1 MTAARWP
8 RGDWAEGDSVRISV
22 FGLGYVGTVSAA
34 CLAREHEIIGVDPN
48 PVKVDLVNQ
57 AKSPIVEKGLDELI
71 ASAVGGRRLRATT
84 SAREA
89 VAATEL
95 SLVCVG
101 TPSRANGSL
110 DLKYLERVCREI
122 GEALAGEASFHTV
135 VIRSTVLPGTMRG
148 VVIPILEAASGKK
161 AGEGFGICS
170 NPEFL
175 REGTAVHDYDHP
187 PKTVIGTADDVSADR
202 LARLYEKLDAP
213 MVVTDVATAEM
224 VKYVDNVWHALKVD
238 FANEIGNICKAVGLD
253 GHRVMEIFCKDTKL
267 NLSPY
272 YLKPGFAFGG
282 SCLPKDVRAL
292 NYRAK
297 TLDLDLP
304 VLGAILR
311 SNDRQVE
318 RGIQM
323 VMNGPGRRVGVLGF
337 SFKAGT
343 DDLRESPI
351 VTLIEHL
358 IGKGYDLR
366 LYDRS
371 VSLAR
376 LTGANKAYIEEHV
389 PHLAG
394 LIVDSLDDILRHADT
409 IVVGNDDPEFAAA
422 LGKAKAEQL
431 IVDLVRMS
439 RNPSG
444 GAYQGICW

>member
-1 MTAARWP
+1 M
-8 RGDWAEGDSVRISV
+8 RIGV

-34 CLAREHEIIGVDPN
+34 CLAREHEVIGVDPN

-57 AKSPIVEKGLDELI
+57 AKSPIVEKGLGELI
-71 ASAVGGRRLRATT
+71 ENAVASRRLRATR

-89 VAATEL
+89 VTQTDL

-101 TPSRANGSL
+101 TPSRSNGSL
-110 DLKYLERVCREI
+110 DLQYLERVCREI
-122 GEALAGEASFHTV
+122 GEALATEESFHIV
-135 VIRSTVLPGTMRG
+135 VIRSTVLPGTMRD
-148 VVIPILEAASGKK
+148 VVIPTLEAASGKK
-161 AGEGFGICS
+161 AGQGFGICS

-175 REGTAVHDYDHP
+175 REGSAVHDYDHP
-187 PKTVIGTADDVSADR
+187 PKTVIGRADDVSGEK
-202 LARLYEKLDAP
+202 LVRLYENLDAP

-253 GHRVMEIFCKDTKL
+253 GHQVMEIFCKDTKL

-292 NYRAK
+292 SYCAK

-304 VLGAILR
+304 ILTSILR
-311 SNDRQVE
+311 SNERQVE
-318 RGIQM
+318 RGIEM

-366 LYDRS
+366 LYDRN

-376 LTGANKAYIEEHV
+376 LTGANKAYIEQHV
-389 PHLAG
+389 PHLAR
-394 LIVDSLDDILRHADT
+394 LMVESIDDILAHAQT
-409 IVVGNDDPEFAAA
+409 IVVGNADPEFAQA
-422 LGKAKAEQL
+422 LGRASPEQVV
-431 IVDLVRMS
+431 VDLVRVS
-439 RNPSG
+439 KTRTSH

>member
-1 MTAARWP
+1 
-8 RGDWAEGDSVRISV
+8 VRIGV

-34 CLAREHEIIGVDPN
+34 CLARDHDVIGVDPN

-57 AKSPIVEKGLDELI
+57 AKSPIVEKGLDQLI
-71 ASAVGGRRLRATT
+71 EKAVANRRLRATG

-89 VAATEL
+89 VAQTDL
-95 SLVCVG
+95 SLICVG

-110 DLKYLERVCREI
+110 DLQYLERVCKEI
-122 GEALAGEASFHTV
+122 GEALKTEKSFHTV

-148 VVIPILEAASGKK
+148 VVIPTLESASGKK
-161 AGEGFGICS
+161 AGVGFGICS

-187 PKTVIGTADDVSADR
+187 PKTVIGKADDVSGEK
-202 LARLYEKLDAP
+202 LASLYDKLDAP
-213 MVVTDVATAEM
+213 LVMTDVATAEM

-238 FANEIGNICKAVGLD
+238 FANEIGNICKAVKLD
-253 GHRVMEIFCKDTKL
+253 GHEVMEIFCKDTKL

-292 NYRAK
+292 SYCAK

-304 VLGAILR
+304 ILTSILR
-311 SNDRQVE
+311 SNDQQVE
-318 RGIQM
+318 RGIEM

-358 IGKGYDLR
+358 IGKGFDLR
-366 LYDRS
+366 LYDRN

-376 LTGANKAYIEEHV
+376 LTGANKAYIEQHV
-389 PHLAG
+389 PHLAR
-394 LIVDSLDDILRHADT
+394 LMVDSIDDIFKHADT
-409 IVVGNDDPEFAAA
+409 IVVGNADPEFAQA
-422 LGKAKAEQL
+422 LSKVSSKQVV
-431 IVDLVRMS
+431 VDLVRVAKTRTS
-439 RNPSG
+439 D